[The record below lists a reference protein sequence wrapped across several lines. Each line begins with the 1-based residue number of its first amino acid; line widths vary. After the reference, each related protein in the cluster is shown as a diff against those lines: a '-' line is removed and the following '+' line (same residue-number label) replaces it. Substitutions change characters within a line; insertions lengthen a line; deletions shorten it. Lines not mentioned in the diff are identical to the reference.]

1 MRTWIIIY
9 LEGNRLIQREING
22 DVWNI
27 VNAISCAG
35 IDTFNIIS
43 MTVKPEVRV

>member
-1 MRTWIIIY
+1 MRTWIVTY
-9 LEGNRLIQREING
+9 LEGNRLIQREFSS
-22 DVWNI
+22 DAWNI
-27 VNAISCAG
+27 VNAVSCAG